1 MDRRR
6 PGPDHRSLDADER
19 GDLPGA
25 AAARVLENPEIRRPR
40 DDHARSRESLID
52 FETYEAR
59 DRFLALQAPLY
70 LIVILMIWLAALL
83 IGFALMLWPFMRT
96 GGLIH
101 AITVSGS
108 SLFTLGFAA
117 EAGAAPRLLVFCAAA
132 AGLTIVALQIAYLPV
147 LYGAFNRREVLV
159 TMLDSRAGSPAWGP
173 ELLARSELVDN
184 VHNLASLYQR
194 WEEWAADVAETHAS
208 YPVLLWFRSPHPY
221 RSWVIALL
229 AVMDAAAMQ
238 LSTQPLLAPSEARA
252 FLRMGYMCL
261 RDLAS
266 VVGLTYDP
274 DPKPNDPIQ
283 LTEDNF
289 QDAIHHLEH
298 VGWTMQRSAA
308 ELVDPF
314 PRLARQL
321 RGARLRHRRR
331 GERATCALGRTAQKS
346 PPAIATS
353 GASAPP
359 RAVRGDAAHSQAHR
373 ETAVISGELTARA
386 AAESSSLHAHHTR
399 RQAPPSMVRH
409 RASRS
414 INCRSR
420 NAEVA
425 SRDGRGAPD

>member
-1 MDRRR
+1 VFGD
-6 PGPDHRSLDADER
+6 DAR
-19 GDLPGA
+19 MTVVTWIA
-25 AAARVLENPEIRRPR
+25 AALGLVIVLSTLMSVVTSLVLPR
-40 DDHARSRESLID
+40 LGSSRIQKYAGRGMITTFSRISHR

-83 IGFALMLWPFMRT
+83 VGFALLLWPFMRT

-194 WEEWAADVAETHAS
+194 WEEWAADVAETHSS

-221 RSWVIALL
+221 RSWVIGLL

-261 RDLAS
+261 RDLAT
-266 VVGLTYDP
+266 VVGITYDP
-274 DPKPNDPIQ
+274 DPKPSDPIQ
-283 LTEDNF
+283 LTEDSF
-289 QDAIHHLEH
+289 RDAIHHLED
-298 VGWTMQRSAA
+298 VGWTMQRGTADAWVHFRGWRVNYEAVAYGIADAVNAPPALWAGPRSN
-308 ELVDPF
+308 LP
-314 PRLARQL
+314 PRLQPP
-321 RGARLRHRRR
+321 
-331 GERATCALGRTAQKS
+331 ER
-346 PPAIATS
+346 PP
-353 GASAPP
+353 
-359 RAVRGDAAHSQAHR
+359 HR
-373 ETAVISGELTARA
+373 EPSPEMQRIRKLTEKRR
-386 AAESSSLHAHHTR
+386 SSRET
-399 RQAPPSMVRH
+399 
-409 RASRS
+409 
-414 INCRSR
+414 
-420 NAEVA
+420 
-425 SRDGRGAPD
+425 